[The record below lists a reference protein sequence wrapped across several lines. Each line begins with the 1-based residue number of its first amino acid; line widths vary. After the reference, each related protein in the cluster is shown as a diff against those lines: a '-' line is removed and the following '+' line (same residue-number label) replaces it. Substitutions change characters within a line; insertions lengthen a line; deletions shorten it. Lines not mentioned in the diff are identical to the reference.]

1 MARLKHVDA
10 FCGYCNKVTKME
22 IVGELSIQGDRRKWT
37 RCKTCKHTMALDVD
51 SNIKSSHN
59 LDLSAIKIE
68 DCKLYSPVEMY
79 EVGDSIYHKDW
90 DDVGK
95 VISKETTSSGM
106 KAIVVE
112 FEKSGTKRLL
122 EQFQVQHN

>member
-1 MARLKHVDA
+1 MARLKHIEA
-10 FCGYCNKVTKME
+10 FCSYCNKVTKLE
-22 IVGELSIQGDRRKWT
+22 IVGEIAIENDSRKWA

-51 SNIKSSHN
+51 ANIKTSAN

-68 DCKLYSPVEMY
+68 DCKPYNPASTFEI
-79 EVGDSIYHKDW
+79 GDSIYHSDW

-95 VISKETTSSGM
+95 VTGKETTSGGA

-112 FEKSGTKRLL
+112 FEKSGVKKLL
-122 EQFQVQHN
+122 EQFQLQ